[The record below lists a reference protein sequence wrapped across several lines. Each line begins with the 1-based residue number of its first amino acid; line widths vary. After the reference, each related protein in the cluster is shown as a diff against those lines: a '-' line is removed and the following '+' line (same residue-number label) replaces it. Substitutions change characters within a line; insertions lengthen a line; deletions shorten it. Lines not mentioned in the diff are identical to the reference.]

1 MNLGENIKK
10 YRKQKGLTQ
19 KELASKVG
27 VAASTI
33 TKYEK
38 GDLEPS
44 LDTIKKIANVLDVPM
59 AYIIGDNLELGFQA
73 HIKGYADDV
82 NSYYKSPSDVKT
94 EITWNNINNIF
105 DKFASNEFL
114 QNELNYQYEK
124 LNLEEQCALESS
136 VISMLDIRL
145 KLLKEYGSDALFN
158 MQQDKLI
165 NNMIYQLIE
174 TMINLKRE

>member
-59 AYIIGDNLELGFQA
+59 VYIIGDNSELGFQA

-94 EITWNNINNIF
+94 EITWDNINNIF
-105 DKFASNEFL
+105 EKFASNEFL
-114 QNELNYQYEK
+114 QNELNYKYNE
-124 LNLEEQCALESS
+124 LNIYEQCTLESS